1 MSPKGETASSAT
13 RTRAPS
19 RSGRR
24 AAPKKNVPDWQV
36 YTETVDLPPVL
47 FHSLEAFVANGYH
60 ATSVRDVSR
69 RLGQT
74 VPAIYYYYEN
84 KQALLM
90 ALLSL
95 SIDDLLERCQA
106 AAAEHA
112 GDPVAR
118 FDAIVRCI
126 VLYSAN
132 RRKFALL
139 DAEIRGLEPD
149 NRAEYVAKRDRVDAL
164 LTRSVNDGINAGLFA
179 KGDSHAV
186 SRAILAMC
194 RGVASWYRADGPLSP
209 TKIADLYV
217 GYSLRLVGYP
227 EV

>member
-1 MSPKGETASSAT
+1 MSPKGSAT
-13 RTRAPS
+13 ARTR
-19 RSGRR
+19 SGQ
-24 AAPKKNVPDWQV
+24 AKSSKSLSSKTLSSKSLPDWQT
-36 YTETVDLPPVL
+36 YSESEDLPPIL
-47 FHSLEAFVANGYH
+47 FHSLDAFVANGYH
-60 ATSVRDVSR
+60 ATTVRDVAR

-95 SIDDLLERCQA
+95 SIDDLVSRCER
-106 AAAEHA
+106 AAAEEPD
-112 GDPVAR
+112 DPLAR
-118 FDAIVRCI
+118 FSKIIRCI
-126 VLYSAN
+126 VLYAAN

-139 DAEIRGLEPD
+139 DAEIRGLEPG

-194 RGVASWYRADGPLSP
+194 RGVASWYRTDGPLSP
-209 TKIADLYV
+209 AKIGDSYV
-217 GYSLRLVGYP
+217 
-227 EV
+227 